1 MMLVCVHQ
9 RKSMSDT
16 RNRDNISVERKLP
29 DAVTG
34 IAYGPIALW
43 SLIRIQVL
51 NRLAV
56 MAKPQNGAGRTEF
69 DFARAPITIRQV
81 FIKILCLCSFVL
93 AILRGRSAKV
103 IIRVNSF
110 SIEGEDNGRVL
121 LTNGN
126 LQEIYDQLVKEN
138 IKHLVIVNDLLRYK
152 LQQPLSR
159 AVVFPPQLPLLVG
172 KILID
177 KQRVESAVSVLH
189 ENLTLE
195 KTYLRGVIYRELGD
209 LFLWNTIYRYA
220 KPQVVYFDCPHNC
233 FEAEVVAAKM
243 HKIKTVEVYHG
254 GITQDEPSYFQRHL
268 DFSGLVH
275 AVCDEFVSPSE
286 SQTQFLL
293 AASDK
298 YKRVTTV
305 ACKPRIPL
313 SVKRERELRNL
324 HDGRPIH
331 KKRLLF
337 VTSITDYDVCDVTT
351 YIEENLPKLQEQFSV
366 VSLRLHPE
374 DSKDRWQSLLDTY
387 CFIEL
392 SKLTLND
399 DIASADA
406 LVVVSPTV
414 MLQLKALNIEYV
426 DLSRS
431 AI

>member
-1 MMLVCVHQ
+1 
-9 RKSMSDT
+9 MSDT
-16 RNRDNISVERKLP
+16 RNGDNISIERKLP
-29 DAVTG
+29 DALTR
-34 IAYGPIALW
+34 IAYGSIALW

-51 NRLAV
+51 NQLAV
-56 MAKPQNGAGRTEF
+56 MARPQNGTGRTEF
-69 DFARAPITIRQV
+69 DFARVPVKIRQV
-81 FIKILCLCSFVL
+81 FIEILCLCSFVL
-93 AILRGRSAKV
+93 AILRGRNAKV
-103 IIRVNSF
+103 IVRVNSF
-110 SIEGEDNGRVL
+110 SIEGENAGRLL

-126 LQEIYDQLVKEN
+126 LQEIYDRLVKEN
-138 IKHLVIVNDLLRYK
+138 IKHLVIVNDHLKYK
-152 LQQPLSR
+152 LRQPLSR
-159 AVVFPPQLPLLVG
+159 AVVFPPHLPLLAG
-172 KILID
+172 KILIE
-177 KQRVESAVSVLH
+177 KQKVESAVNVLRQ
-189 ENLTLE
+189 NLSLE
-195 KTYLRGVIYRELGD
+195 KSYLRGVIYRELGNW
-209 LFLWNTIYRYA
+209 FLWNTIYRYA
-220 KPQVVYFDCPHNC
+220 KPQAVYFDCPHNC

-305 ACKPRIPL
+305 ACKPMIPL
-313 SVKRERELRNL
+313 SVKREREFRNL
-324 HDGRPIH
+324 QEGRTIL
-331 KKRLLF
+331 KKKLLI

-351 YIEENLPKLQEQFSV
+351 YIEESLSMLQEQFSV

-392 SKLTLND
+392 SNLTLND

-414 MLQLKALNIEYV
+414 MLQLKALNVEYV